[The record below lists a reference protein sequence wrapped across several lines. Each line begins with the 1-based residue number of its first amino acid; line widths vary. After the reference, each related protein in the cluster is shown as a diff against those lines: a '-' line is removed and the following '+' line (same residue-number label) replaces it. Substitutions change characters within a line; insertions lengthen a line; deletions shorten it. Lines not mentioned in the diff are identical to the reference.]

1 MRETRGQKIFKV
13 FNYTFL
19 GLLGLATFYPFWYVL
34 VASLNEGRDFMRGG
48 VWFFPRVLTWEN
60 YAKAFNDD
68 RIGPSLQI
76 SVSATL
82 IIVVASLLL
91 TALVAYALTVKTVFS
106 FFWYFTTIFSGGL
119 IPYYLVLRDLKLT
132 SSFWLYIIPSL
143 FSFTN
148 FILMRANFS
157 GIPYELRESAQLD
170 GAGEWTILSRIYL
183 PLSKPIL
190 ATLALLI
197 GVGKW
202 NDWFTGAYYQS
213 QAKLYP
219 STAPGGPTASGRAC
233 TQSTGRNAG
242 TASCAV
248 RNAMRTRWC
257 GWESSGRRRTFS
269 GRSRGTG
276 GTSGSP
282 AAGPPSPAASA
293 CCSRSRSGSSS
304 RCAGRPGST
313 WRWTRRAMCP
323 GSSLR
328 T

>member
-1 MRETRGQKIFKV
+1 MIESKGQKIFRV

-48 VWFFPRVLTWEN
+48 VWFFPRAFTWEN

-68 RIGPSLQI
+68 RIGPSLKI
-76 SVSATL
+76 SVEATL
-82 IIVVASLLL
+82 ITVVVSLLL
-91 TALVAYALTVKTVFS
+91 TALVAYALTVKTLPGRNIFS
-106 FFWYFTTIFSGGL
+106 FFWYFTTIFSGGM
-119 IPYYLVLRDLKLT
+119 IPYFIVLRDLKLT
-132 SSFWLYIIPSL
+132 SSFWLYVIPGL
-143 FSFTN
+143 FSFSN

-190 ATLALLI
+190 ATLALFI

-219 STAPGGPTASGRAC
+219 AATVLQRLLAEASAGSQVKVGQETA
-233 TQSTGRNAG
+233 
-242 TASCAV
+242 
-248 RNAMRTRWC
+248 
-257 GWESSGRRRTFS
+257 
-269 GRSRGTG
+269 
-276 GTSGSP
+276 
-282 AAGPPSPAASA
+282 AAGGMTTYTSQSLQMAFVMILTMPIVVVYPFLQKYYVKGVMV
-293 CCSRSRSGSSS
+293 GSVK
-304 RCAGRPGST
+304 G
-313 WRWTRRAMCP
+313 
-323 GSSLR
+323 
-328 T
+328 